1 MSTEADPV
9 LNEGDGRRR
18 LLTIGQASRMLNI
31 HPNTLRRWSDLGLIR
46 AYRVGPRG
54 DRRFKQ
60 NDVEA
65 MLAKRAAARTA

>member
-1 MSTEADPV
+1 MLD
-9 LNEGDGRRR
+9 EGDGRRR

-65 MLAKRAAARTA
+65 MLAKRAAARPA

>member
-1 MSTEADPV
+1 MSTEADAV

-65 MLAKRAAARTA
+65 MLAKRGAARTA

>member
-1 MSTEADPV
+1 MNTEANSA
-9 LNEGDGRRR
+9 LTEGDGRRR

-60 NDVEA
+60 NDVESV
-65 MLAKRAAARTA
+65 LAKRSAARAA